1 MKILGVIPARMAATR
16 FPNKPMAKI
25 LGVPMIGHCYLR
37 SVLCSLVDEVY
48 VATCD
53 KVIYDYIQSIGGKA
67 IMTSDIH
74 ERATERTAE
83 ALLNIEALNCDTK
96 FDIVVMIQGDEP
108 LVDPEML
115 REAITPLLEGTKMVS
130 NLIASLSNH
139 EERENPNN
147 VKVAVSINKQILY
160 LSREAIPSNK
170 KYSGFIDSYRQ
181 LGLIDF
187 SREALLN
194 FVTLKATPLEIIES
208 VDMNR
213 FLEHGIPI
221 HSVITEYQADSVDT
235 PTDLIRVSEKMLND
249 KLFISYKKYA
259 RDEG

>member
-16 FPNKPMAKI
+16 FPNKPMAPI

-37 SVLCSLVDEVY
+37 SVLCSLMDEVY

-53 KVIYDYIQSIGGKA
+53 KEIYDYIQSIGGKA

-83 ALLNIEALNCDTK
+83 ALLNIEALNSHTK

-115 REAITPLLEGTKMVS
+115 REVATPLLDGTKTVS
-130 NLIASLSNH
+130 NLIASLPTQ

-147 VKVAVSINKQILY
+147 VKVAVSINQQIMY

-170 KYSGFIDSYRQ
+170 KYSGLIDSYRQ
-181 LGLIDF
+181 LGLIAF
-187 SREALLN
+187 SREALLM
-194 FVTLKATPLEIIES
+194 FIALKATPLEIIES

-213 FLEHGIPI
+213 FLEHGISI
-221 HSVITEYQADSVDT
+221 HSVITAYQADSVDT
-235 PTDLIRVSEKMLND
+235 PADLIRVKEKMLKD
-249 KLFISYKKYA
+249 KLFDSYKKYV